1 MTSRSYFGKMNSIL
15 GSVVP
20 LAMFALILH
29 CSGDNASDDEKLDFE
44 IYIEFLEFFNVSARS
59 VLVP

>member
-1 MTSRSYFGKMNSIL
+1 MNSIL